1 MQLFYFSLVQELD
14 GESHNAVLKTTA
26 IASTKFK
33 PSRRYAI
40 VVHFKN
46 ASTLRA
52 LVSSSACAPKRA
64 GHDPV
69 KTLKANAPVVACGGT
84 RTVIEGSFDRQT
96 LSYL

>member
-46 ASTLRA
+46 ASTL
-52 LVSSSACAPKRA
+52 S
-64 GHDPV
+64 
-69 KTLKANAPVVACGGT
+69 TGT
-84 RTVIEGSFDRQT
+84 CEQQCLHS
-96 LSYL
+96 